1 MTNKCTNKLHNH
13 YPNGE
18 NNLKWEL
25 AWPWWGT
32 FRKTELKY
40 LMNKISAN
48 KHKQIKKT
56 HKKWILNNENNCLLE
71 LVIKH
76 KMGLTKNIFMQITHR
91 GTKYLCSKTLLH
103 MYLAITTATKKLK
116 LSIRRQID
124 TNKLFRKRLVIA
136 DAFKWK
142 SLILQ
147 KITFKRRT
155 FNSRLVDWSFIHC
168 TT

>member
-1 MTNKCTNKLHNH
+1 M
-13 YPNGE
+13 
-18 NNLKWEL
+18 
-25 AWPWWGT
+25 
-32 FRKTELKY
+32 
-40 LMNKISAN
+40 
-48 KHKQIKKT
+48 
-56 HKKWILNNENNCLLE
+56 NNENNCLLE

-136 DAFKWK
+136 DPF
-142 SLILQ
+142 
-147 KITFKRRT
+147 ITFKRRT
-155 FNSRLVDWSFIHC
+155 FNSRLVDWSYIHC
-168 TT
+168 TTEIGNDNRWHNNLKSSMWLIVQECKKKLKVLRFINFCQCRCISYLTWIIKERILLFN

>member
-1 MTNKCTNKLHNH
+1 MPANINKL
-13 YPNGE
+13 
-18 NNLKWEL
+18 
-25 AWPWWGT
+25 
-32 FRKTELKY
+32 
-40 LMNKISAN
+40 
-48 KHKQIKKT
+48 KKT
-56 HKKWILNNENNCLLE
+56 YKKWILNNENNCLLE

-76 KMGLTKNIFMQITHR
+76 KMVLRNNIFMQITHR

-155 FNSRLVDWSFIHC
+155 FNSRLVDWSYIQC
-168 TT
+168 TTEIGNDNRWHQNLKSSMWRIVRECKKKNESLEVH